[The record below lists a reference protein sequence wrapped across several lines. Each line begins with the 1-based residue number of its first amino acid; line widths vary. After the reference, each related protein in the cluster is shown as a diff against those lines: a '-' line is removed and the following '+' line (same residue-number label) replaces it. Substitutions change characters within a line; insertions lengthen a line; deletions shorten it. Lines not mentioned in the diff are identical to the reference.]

1 MIIPNLEEQ
10 NNYNYNLSSKVAKIN
25 KKTRGQCDGSPSQ
38 HQLSWCF
45 HLPFWSDGQIA
56 LTPSP
61 YSRHDLLKQI
71 PQEPGNGE
79 FPNLILR
86 FLYCYFIQLVV
97 LFASVFVLSN
107 LVLVPVLHGSIYCTW
122 TCCVLTIAP
131 VLDGYAIAMSLI

>member
-1 MIIPNLEEQ
+1 MHSRQARLSVRKFFDPYSFIFTETIRYMIMPNLEEKKLQ
-10 NNYNYNLSSKVAKIN
+10 LQFSSKVAKI
-25 KKTRGQCDGSPSQ
+25 KKTPHQCDGSPSQ

-56 LTPSP
+56 LTPSL

-71 PQEPGNGE
+71 PQLSGIE

-97 LFASVFVLSN
+97 LFVFCIC
-107 LVLVPVLHGSIYCTW
+107 PK
-122 TCCVLTIAP
+122 
-131 VLDGYAIAMSLI
+131 